1 MREHLE
7 RIGELYREGGTR
19 EVYRGIRDFLLLEV
33 GLPGHYIWSTRD
45 MTVGDT
51 TVTIRVTDA
60 ESFSRTTAMA
70 WGEAGMLESF
80 VDRIGENN
88 TLVWDVGANI
98 GGYTLLAAEKGAYV
112 TSFEPGES
120 TQSELNLNVIENG
133 LLDRVSTR
141 QVALSNESG
150 EAKLSHE
157 EKTGSRTVAEHG
169 ETIQLIKGD
178 RLKNEK
184 PEVVKIDV
192 EGHEV
197 AVLEGMRE
205 TLETSVETVYIE
217 IHDFVPNIDVLRI
230 LWDSGFT
237 VTEEYENRRDETHL
251 RLDKERSLAERSTL
265 VERK

>member
-1 MREHLE
+1 MREHIE
-7 RIGELYREGGTR
+7 RIRELYHEGGTR

-33 GLPGHYIWSTRD
+33 GLPFHVFYTTRD
-45 MTVGDT
+45 ITVGDT

-60 ESFSRTTAMA
+60 ESFSRTTSMA
-70 WGEAGMLESF
+70 WGEKGMLESF
-80 VDRIGENN
+80 VDRVGVN

-112 TSFEPGES
+112 TAFEPGKE
-120 TQSELNLNVIENG
+120 TTTELNLNVVENG

-141 QVALSNESG
+141 QIALSNESG
-150 EAKLSHE
+150 EARLSHE
-157 EKTGSRTVAEHG
+157 EQTGSRTVAEHG
-169 ETIQLIKGD
+169 EKIELLPGD
-178 RLKNEK
+178 KLKTEK

-197 AVLEGMRE
+197 EVLEGMRD
-205 TLETSVETVYIE
+205 TLESSVETVYVE
-217 IHDFVPNIDVLRI
+217 IHPFVPNIDVLRI

-237 VTEEYENRRDETHL
+237 VTEEYENKRDETHL
-251 RLDKERSLAERSTL
+251 RLDKETSLAEASTL